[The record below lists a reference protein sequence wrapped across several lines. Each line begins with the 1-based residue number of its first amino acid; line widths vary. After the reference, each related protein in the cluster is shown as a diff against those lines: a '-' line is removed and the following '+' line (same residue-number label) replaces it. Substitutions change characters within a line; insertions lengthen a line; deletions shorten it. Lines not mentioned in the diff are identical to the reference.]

1 MDEEGRSEEIFVP
14 VKPGEETS
22 STILNVRPRSFNP
35 SKPQSVKLA

>member
-22 STILNVRPRSFNP
+22 STILNVRPRS
-35 SKPQSVKLA
+35 